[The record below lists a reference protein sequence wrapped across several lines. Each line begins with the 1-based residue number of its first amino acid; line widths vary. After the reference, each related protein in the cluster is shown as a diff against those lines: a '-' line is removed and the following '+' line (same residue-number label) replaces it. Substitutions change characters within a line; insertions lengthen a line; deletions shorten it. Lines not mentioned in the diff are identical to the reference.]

1 MRNRAPRWNVWKK
14 NESQNDMRI
23 SFCRSI
29 VGLAAVCFALSF
41 GQNLVAAPSPSAGL
55 LVQAYTTL
63 EQADHD
69 YKGHRIAAMK
79 QIEAAAKLLGVKVRG
94 DGRGHEKQGV
104 SDAQLR
110 TAQGLLQQAQPGLS
124 GKALRHVNKALQQL
138 SIALSI
144 N

>member
-1 MRNRAPRWNVWKK
+1 
-14 NESQNDMRI
+14 MRI

-79 QIEAAAKLLGVKVRG
+79 QIEAAGKLLGVTIGGGGK
-94 DGRGHEKQGV
+94 GHEKQAV
-104 SDAQLR
+104 SDEQLR
-110 TAQGLLQQAQPGLS
+110 VAQGLLQQARSGLS
-124 GKALRHVNKALQQL
+124 GKPLKHVNKALQQL
-138 SIALSI
+138 SIALTI
-144 N
+144 K